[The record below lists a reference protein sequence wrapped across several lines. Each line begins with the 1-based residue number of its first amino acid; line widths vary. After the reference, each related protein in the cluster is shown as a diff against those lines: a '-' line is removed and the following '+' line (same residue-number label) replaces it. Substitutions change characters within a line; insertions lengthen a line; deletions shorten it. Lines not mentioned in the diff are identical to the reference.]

1 MAVLKRQTDFSL
13 LEPKSHC
20 ILKGLERQHR
30 SLLNSFGLLE
40 ANPTLYALHVPGWD
54 LGSLPEC
61 TLMADLQQASPAPN
75 IGAFGNTALQRCHQG
90 NAPAFRSH
98 QPQTTPGDLSTA
110 QRGMLE
116 RCRYPRLH
124 RAALSKEPGKQPVL
138 IRGSNAR

>member
-98 QPQTTPGDLSTA
+98 QPQTNS
-110 QRGMLE
+110 R
-116 RCRYPRLH
+116 RSLH
-124 RAALSKEPGKQPVL
+124 RAEGDAGEVPLSAASPGSTQQRAWKTTCF
-138 IRGSNAR
+138 N